1 MNRFEILYDEQGGQ
15 LHNDYIGAIAARIE
29 EYYRRQGIKLDNPS
43 HIYGLIHRDEN
54 LLETWENILEKQGL
68 L

>member
-1 MNRFEILYDEQGGQ
+1 MNKFEILCDERGGQ
-15 LHNDYIGAIAARIE
+15 LHNDYIGKIAASIE

-43 HIYGLIHRDEN
+43 HIYGLIHRDKK
-54 LLETWENILEKQGL
+54 LLEVWENILKKEGL